1 MINMGVII
9 INSYALGA
17 ASATAG
23 ITTSILSDD
32 GDGDLL
38 GTSNN
43 FMSDGEILE
52 VQYSG
57 SGGSSVTYTVTKS
70 GAGGLAIGTKSDVQ
84 ARNVMECLAYK
95 GDSDIT
101 DSSAVDVTLSGSSGA
116 VHTTIEETGTF
127 FLKVKNATGGNFDVI
142 ISQSVDSGAAT
153 ANTTITVIDN
163 S

>member
-1 MINMGVII
+1 MGVII
-9 INSYALGA
+9 INSYALEA

-57 SGGSSVTYTVTKS
+57 RGGSSVTYTVTKS
-70 GAGGLAIGTKSDVQ
+70 GAGGLAIGTKSYVQ

-116 VHTTIEETGTF
+116 VHTTIETF